1 MEVTPLEGQAPYSD
15 DMDARGRPAARAW
28 RSWLIGIVLVTLGM
42 TLAAGQAVPPI
53 SSPPVAA
60 CGGCHTVPPPDVLPR
75 AAWADNVLRM
85 QRIRDNSEDTATP
98 TGALPADMLA
108 ALAWYERHAP
118 RALAPPSG
126 WPAAVSFFT
135 VKGLAPPGA
144 PPTPVVADVTLA
156 DLDGDARLEL
166 IVCDMRH
173 GMVLVGRPYDPA
185 AGLTLIAT
193 VPHPSRAQ
201 VADLDGDGIRDVLVA
216 DLGEFL
222 PRDHDKGAM
231 VWLRGLGDGR
241 FAPFAIGALP
251 RIASIEAADLDGD
264 GDKDLLLSAF
274 GYRKTGSVLV
284 LENRTTDWSRPAF
297 SPLAIDARPGAV
309 RALPTDLNGDGRLD
323 IVAVI
328 AQEHEEVV
336 AYVRGEGLAFTPSVI
351 WKAPHAN
358 WGSSGLSLADV
369 DGDGDQD
376 ILLANGDTF
385 DDSLLKPYH
394 GLAWLERKTTRLG
407 PDAFALHRLAALPG
421 PHGIVAADID
431 GDGDL
436 DIVASALVA
445 GGAGDADDRL
455 PAVVWL
461 EQTASR
467 RFERRTL
474 KRGTPRHAAIAAGDY
489 DGDGDVDVV
498 TGNMATTG
506 PLSSWADVWEN
517 RRK

>member
-1 MEVTPLEGQAPYSD
+1 MKAL
-15 DMDARGRPAARAW
+15 GRQSVPEW
-28 RSWLIGIVLVTLGM
+28 PWLVGIAVVALSM
-42 TLAAGQAVPPI
+42 TLAAGQSKPPA
-53 SSPPVAA
+53 SAPPAAA
-60 CGGCHTVPPPDVLPR
+60 CGGCHLTPPPDVLPR

-85 QRIRDNSEDTATP
+85 QRIRDGSEATATP
-98 TGALPADMLA
+98 TTVLPADMLA
-108 ALAWYERHAP
+108 ARAWYEQHAP
-118 RALAPPSG
+118 VSLAPPAD
-126 WPAAVSFFT
+126 WPAAAHALV
-135 VKGLAPPGA
+135 VRGLAPPGA
-144 PPTPVVADVTLA
+144 PPTPVVADLTLA

-173 GMVLVGRPYDPA
+173 GMVLLGRPYDPA

-201 VADLDGDGIRDVLVA
+201 VADLDGDGVRDVLVA

-231 VWLRGLGDGR
+231 VWLRGLGNGR
-241 FAPFAIGALP
+241 FAPFAVGGLP
-251 RIASIEAADLDGD
+251 RLASVEAADMDGD
-264 GDKDLLLSAF
+264 GDTDLLVAAF
-274 GYRKTGSVLV
+274 GYRRTGRVLV
-284 LENRTTDWSRPAF
+284 LENRTTDWTRPAF
-297 SPLAIDARPGAV
+297 SPVTLDARPGAV

-323 IVAVI
+323 VVAVI

-336 AYVRGEGLAFTPSVI
+336 AYIRGEGLTFTPTAI

-358 WGSSGLSLADV
+358 WGSSGLSLADLDR
-369 DGDGDQD
+369 DGDLDV
-376 ILLANGDTF
+376 LLANGDTF

-394 GLAWLERKTTRLG
+394 GLAWLERTQARMG
-407 PDAFALHRLAALPG
+407 PDAFALHRLADLPG
-421 PHGIVAADID
+421 PHSIVAADID

-445 GGAGDADDRL
+445 GGAGADDERL

-461 EQTASR
+461 EQTARR

-474 KRGTPRHAAIAAGDY
+474 KRGTPRHAALAAGDY
-489 DGDGDVDVV
+489 DGDGDVDIV

-506 PLSSWADVWEN
+506 PIASWVDVWETPKRTN
-517 RRK
+517 LK